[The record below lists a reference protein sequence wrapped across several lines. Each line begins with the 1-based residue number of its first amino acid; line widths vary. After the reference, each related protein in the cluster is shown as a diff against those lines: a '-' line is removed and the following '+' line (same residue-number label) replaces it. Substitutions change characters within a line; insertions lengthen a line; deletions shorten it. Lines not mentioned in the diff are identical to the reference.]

1 MILRPVTGAG
11 ISRWMISWVSRGF
24 VLSVLLGCAA
34 YGQAGLTGT
43 EAGLEDAVRWKWRQA
58 PSDVK
63 SWGLEIPEPPPE
75 VPAAPVVPGAPPM
88 SNQENS
94 YEVRRGDALILI
106 AKKHGRTVAQLKAAN
121 GLQNDM
127 IRVGQVIKIPT
138 IQECIALGL
147 PPEKPAAPKQKASG
161 KSAPDPGLDMEALI
175 LQVFLDGQNFSAGP
189 IDGKSSPAFQKLVYL
204 YQTLKGR
211 ESVVADAHAAVG
223 EPVSRYKLRAEDF
236 RFIAPPKAEKPAEK
250 APPKPAK
257 QPAPIKLPA
266 PVYADMTSS
275 QMMPYRTP
283 WEFVAE
289 RFHCDEGLLK
299 ALNPEIKT
307 VPMAGTEFQVPNV
320 RPFAIESALTP
331 PLQPDANPR
340 EVVTAAIVDLSRIE
354 IYRNDQIEAILPVS
368 PARPG
373 LRGRGT
379 WKILDAIPRP
389 RMATLREPRDPPKP
403 VSSFFTG
410 ENPLPP
416 SEKLASEEFLPPG
429 PNNPAGI
436 IWINLSKT
444 DNPEILPYGL
454 HGTGIPGSMNR
465 LASIGGFR
473 MPNWDIA
480 RATRMLPSGTLLFWK
495 QSSAPAAAPAAAAVP
510 AAAPVPTQTPAS
522 SATPPPAPVV
532 QPAAVPAASPAM
544 LPFRPSAPQP

>member
-1 MILRPVTGAG
+1 
-11 ISRWMISWVSRGF
+11 MISGVTRGWF
-24 VLSVLLGCAA
+24 ISLLLSCAA

-43 EAGLEDAVRWKWRQA
+43 EPGLEDAVRWKWWQA
-58 PSDVK
+58 PSDAK

-75 VPAAPVVPGAPPM
+75 APTAPAVPGATPAM
-88 SNQENS
+88 SQENS
-94 YEVRRGDALILI
+94 YEVRKGDALILI

-127 IRVGQVIKIPT
+127 IRIGQVIRIPT

-147 PPEKPAAPKQKASG
+147 PPEKPAAPKQKTSG
-161 KSAPDPGLDMEALI
+161 KGAPDPGLDMEALV
-175 LQVFLDGQNFSAGP
+175 LQVFLDRQNFSAGP

-204 YQTLKGR
+204 YQTSKGR
-211 ESVVADAHAAVG
+211 ESVVADAHASVG
-223 EPVSRYKLRAEDF
+223 DPMARYKLRAEDF
-236 RFIAPPKAEKPAEK
+236 RFIAPPKAERSVEK
-250 APPKPAK
+250 SKTPPGPIK
-257 QPAPIKLPA
+257 QPALI
-266 PVYADMTSS
+266 YTEMTSS
-275 QMMPYRTP
+275 PMLAYRTP

-289 RFHCDEGLLK
+289 RFHCDEALLK
-299 ALNPEIKT
+299 ALNPGIKT
-307 VPMAGTEFQVPNV
+307 VPEAGTEFQVPNV
-320 RPFAIESALTP
+320 RPFAIETALNP
-331 PLQPDANPR
+331 PLQPAGAPSDII
-340 EVVTAAIVDLSRIE
+340 TAAIVDLSRLE
-354 IYRNDQIEAILPVS
+354 IYRNDQIEAMLPVS

-373 LRGRGT
+373 LRGKGS

-389 RMATLREPRDPPKP
+389 RLATLREPRDPPKP

-416 SEKLASEEFLPPG
+416 SEKLVSEEFLPPG

-454 HGTGIPGSMNR
+454 HGTGIPGSMNK

-480 RATRMLPSGTLLFWK
+480 RAVHMLPSGTTLFWK
-495 QSSAPAAAPAAAAVP
+495 QSSAPTAAPAAAPVASVP
-510 AAAPVPTQTPAS
+510 AAEPTAS
-522 SATPPPAPVV
+522 PET
-532 QPAAVPAASPAM
+532 QPAAPDATPAM
-544 LPFRPSAPQP
+544 LPFRPAAPQP